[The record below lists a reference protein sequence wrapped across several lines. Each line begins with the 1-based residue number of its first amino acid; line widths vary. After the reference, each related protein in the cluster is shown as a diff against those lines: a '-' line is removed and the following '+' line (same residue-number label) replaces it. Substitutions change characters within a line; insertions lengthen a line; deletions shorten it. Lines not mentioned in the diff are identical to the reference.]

1 MSAAARLPL
10 AACLLAIL
18 IGLIGLGMFGAPPML
33 LAVNGAA
40 ATIGLLLAVLIQ
52 RWKARA
58 GAGAAMLL
66 LALFAAPLLFGPEL
80 DDVRRWVALGPLR
93 LHVGMLVVPALMVI
107 AAGLPART
115 AAGVVAAASL
125 VAVLQPDL
133 ATALALA
140 SAAVAIAIVAP
151 RDPWRWL
158 ALLPAGGAT
167 LWCLLHRDTLA
178 PVRFVEGLWSDAAA
192 RAPLLLL
199 AMLAAALL
207 LIAAPLIRWRAAG
220 RRLGAAAALSASVFG
235 YMLASANGA
244 YPVPLF
250 GSGASPIIGF
260 LLAIALLARHAPG
273 EPAVG

>member
-1 MSAAARLPL
+1 MSAARLPL

-18 IGLIGLGMFGAPPML
+18 LGLLGLGMLGAPPML

-40 ATIGLLLAVLIQ
+40 ATIGLLLTVLVQ
-52 RWKARA
+52 RGKARA
-58 GAGAAMLL
+58 GAGAVLLL
-66 LALFAAPLLFGPEL
+66 LALLAAPLLFGPEV
-80 DDVRRWVALGPLR
+80 DGVRRWLALGPLR

-107 AAGLPART
+107 AAGLPARS

-125 VAVLQPDL
+125 IAAVQPDL

-140 SAAVAIAIVAP
+140 SAAAAIAVVAP

-167 LWCLLHRDTLA
+167 LWCLLHRDALA

-207 LIAAPLIRWRAAG
+207 LIAAPLLRWREEG
-220 RRLGAAAALSASVFG
+220 GRLGAAAALSASVFG
-235 YMLASANGA
+235 YMLASAIGA

-250 GSGASPIIGF
+250 GGGASPIIGF
-260 LLAIALLARHAPG
+260 LLAIALLSRHAPG
-273 EPAVG
+273 KPAVG